1 MGSDRGAGGHPGMA
15 ARCTLRPRPSTAS
28 SGTLLMDT
36 SEYYLVVCFAL
47 IHCPQIPVLLS
58 WNNNYSMIVVAC

>member
-1 MGSDRGAGGHPGMA
+1 MSSLDIKNISYILGRMGSDRGAGGRPGTA

-36 SEYYLVVCFAL
+36 SEYYLVVCFDPL
-47 IHCPQIPVLLS
+47 PSIPVLL
-58 WNNNYSMIVVAC
+58 